1 LANVSPTSAGA
12 PAAGRARSSPLG
24 SRLGF
29 QHWALAPLLLFL
41 VLFAFYPVAE
51 LARMAF
57 STTDPS
63 GGDFGWQFSGLD
75 NLRAML
81 RDDVFGAALRNTLL
95 FVVAATLLQLVL
107 GTALAL
113 LVERSRWFSGLA
125 RNVLVWPALV
135 TPVAISVTW
144 WLILNPEFGLLNHAS
159 TVLGLPT
166 QAWLASTRWA
176 LPTLVLVDVWHW
188 TPLVFLIVL
197 AGLSSIDRTLYEA
210 AQTDG
215 TSGWRT
221 FWSITLPLLAP
232 TLLVAAV
239 IRTVLGFKVFDEIYL
254 LTGGGPGTATEV
266 VSTRVADVFLGQL
279 DMGYGAFLGL
289 VIVAVLIL
297 LVLALSRVGNLF
309 GGAG

>member
-1 LANVSPTSAGA
+1 M
-12 PAAGRARSSPLG
+12 
-24 SRLGF
+24 
-29 QHWALAPLLLFL
+29 AL
-41 VLFAFYPVAE
+41 
-51 LARMAF
+51 
-57 STTDPS
+57 D
-63 GGDFGWQFSGLD
+63 
-75 NLRAML
+75 
-81 RDDVFGAALRNTLL
+81 
-95 FVVAATLLQLVL
+95 
-107 GTALAL
+107 
-113 LVERSRWFSGLA
+113 
-125 RNVLVWPALV
+125 
-135 TPVAISVTW
+135 
-144 WLILNPEFGLLNHAS
+144 
-159 TVLGLPT
+159 
-166 QAWLASTRWA
+166 
-176 LPTLVLVDVWHW
+176 
-188 TPLVFLIVL
+188 PLVFLIVL

-215 TSGWRT
+215 ASNWRT

-297 LVLALSRVGNLF
+297 LVLTLSRVGNLF